1 MKNNIIVFMAVL
13 VLLPTLFSCDNSY
26 NRNLRIMSSTFKKQ
40 LEDSAFK
47 SNATLKIY
55 ESNVIGYDTIDDSY
69 FMKEIRALVIEQIS
83 SEKSGLAEFSEVAS
97 PFGESM
103 DRSEINTIKGYKRNI
118 RALNAIL
125 DSIGGGK
132 YKKWGEPF
140 YLYKEYLKATIIYS
154 NGRKENIMDTLR
166 VAFNKNLEEI
176 NSLAKCPPG
185 IVQLYKRAISIDYTK
200 K

>member
-1 MKNNIIVFMAVL
+1 MRKNITTLTILL
-13 VLLPTLFSCDNSY
+13 VLLPTLFSCGNSY

-40 LEDSAFK
+40 LEDSIFK
-47 SNATLKIY
+47 NNATLKIY
-55 ESNVIGYDTIDDSY
+55 ESNAIGYDTIDDSF
-69 FMKEIRALVIEQIS
+69 FMKEIRALVIERIS
-83 SEKSGLAEFSEVAS
+83 SEKSDLAEFSEVAS

-132 YKKWGEPF
+132 YKKSGEPF

-154 NGRKENIMDTLR
+154 NGKKENIMDTIR

-176 NSLAKCPPG
+176 NSLAKCPPE
-185 IVQLYKRAISIDYTK
+185 ITQLYKRAISIDYTK

>member
-1 MKNNIIVFMAVL
+1 
-13 VLLPTLFSCDNSY
+13 
-26 NRNLRIMSSTFKKQ
+26 MSSTFKKQ
-40 LEDSAFK
+40 LEDSIFK
-47 SNATLKIY
+47 NNATLKIY
-55 ESNVIGYDTIDDSY
+55 ESNVIGYDTIDDSF
-69 FMKEIRALVIEQIS
+69 FMKEIRALVIERIS
-83 SEKSGLAEFSEVAS
+83 SEKSDLADFREVAS

-132 YKKWGEPF
+132 YKKSGEPF

-154 NGRKENIMDTLR
+154 NGKKENIMDTLR